1 MTNRDR
7 YMAHKETINLYG
19 DTAMINKSIQEFNE
33 LIEELRDYKAG
44 YKNKTDIIE
53 EIADCYNM
61 LDKLIILFEFNS
73 KEVVEIKNN
82 KMIRT
87 IARL

>member
-1 MTNRDR
+1 MTARDR
-7 YMAHKETINLYG
+7 QIAHKETIEKYG
-19 DTAMINKSIQEFNE
+19 KIAMINKSIQEFNE
-33 LIEELRDYKAG
+33 LIEELRDYKASHN
-44 YKNKTDIIE
+44 NKTDIIE

-61 LDKLIILFEFNS
+61 LDKLLILFAFDP
-73 KEVVEIKNN
+73 KEVREIKNN

>member
-1 MTNRDR
+1 
-7 YMAHKETINLYG
+7 MAHKETIEKYG
-19 DTAMINKSIQEFNE
+19 KVAMVNKSIQEINE
-33 LIEELRDYKAG
+33 LIEELRDYKSSHD
-44 YKNKTDIIE
+44 NKHEIIE

-61 LDKLIILFEFNS
+61 LDKLVILFDFNS

>member
-1 MTNRDR
+1 MTNKDR
-7 YMAHKETINLYG
+7 VMAHKETIDKYG
-19 DTAMINKSIQEFNE
+19 KTAMINKSIQEFNE
-33 LIEELRDYKAG
+33 LIEELRDYKSSHD
-44 YKNKTDIIE
+44 NKHEIIE

-61 LDKLIILFEFNS
+61 LDKLVILFDFNS

>member
-1 MTNRDR
+1 MTNKNR
-7 YMAHKETINLYG
+7 YIAHKETIEKYG
-19 DTAMINKSIQEFNE
+19 ETAMINKSIQEFNE

-53 EIADCYNM
+53 EIADCDNM
-61 LDKLIILFEFNS
+61 LDKLIILFGFSS